1 MTGSLFARLD
11 DLPDVKFLIGSRKFI
26 EGWSSFRVSTLGLL
40 QIGRNAGTQVIQLF
54 GRGVRLAGV
63 GGRLKRAGFVPT
75 LGPHPEG
82 IELGETLYVFGVKA
96 EYVQTWLETLSREGM
111 PAQSMVVPVKV
122 REGIDALGLQI
133 PVHDAARDEAFGQ
146 LPVAFRAGDHLPP
159 VIDLSARLSLQDG
172 VGAVQTLQAA
182 TQTHPATSLLGRPL
196 TNEALFQ
203 HALRFTRQQGLQQLW
218 VTPGEALRWLAS
230 VQHCL
235 SM

>member
-11 DLPDVKFLIGSRKFI
+11 DLPDVKFLIGSRKFV

-111 PAQSMVVPVKV
+111 PTQSMVVPVKV
-122 REGIDALGLQI
+122 RVDLAI
-133 PVHDAARDEAFGQ
+133 R
-146 LPVAFRAGDHLPP
+146 RLPP
-159 VIDLSARLSLQDG
+159 I
-172 VGAVQTLQAA
+172 
-182 TQTHPATSLLGRPL
+182 
-196 TNEALFQ
+196 
-203 HALRFTRQQGLQQLW
+203 
-218 VTPGEALRWLAS
+218 LAKA
-230 VQHCL
+230 
-235 SM
+235 